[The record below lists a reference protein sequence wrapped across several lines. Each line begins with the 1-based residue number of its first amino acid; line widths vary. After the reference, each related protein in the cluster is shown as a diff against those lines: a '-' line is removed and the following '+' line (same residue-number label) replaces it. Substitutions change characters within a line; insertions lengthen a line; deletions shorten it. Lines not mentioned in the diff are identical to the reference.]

1 MRSLTALDD
10 AMGRP
15 SLAIASS
22 DTVLAVLLTAGAPRQ
37 IPVPAGARIV
47 LFSATAPFWARIG
60 GAAGVPAADVLDGS
74 AAELNPV
81 ARQVRGAGFIGL
93 AAAANTTVSLSFYG

>member
-15 SLAIASS
+15 SLAIISS
-22 DTVLAVLLTAGAPRQ
+22 DTVLAIVLTAGTSKQ

-47 LFSATAPFWARIG
+47 LFSPTAPYWARIG
-60 GAAGVPAADVLDGS
+60 GVASVPAADVLDGS

-81 ARQVRGAGFIGL
+81 AREVRGGGVIGL
-93 AAAANTTVSLSFYG
+93 AAATAATVSLSFYG

>member
-15 SLAIASS
+15 SLAIVSS
-22 DTVLAVLLTAGAPRQ
+22 DTFLAIVLTAGTSKQ
-37 IPVPAGARIV
+37 IPVLARARIV

-60 GAAGVPAADVLDGS
+60 GAASVPAADVLDGS
-74 AAELNPV
+74 AAELNLV
-81 ARQVRGAGFIGL
+81 ARQVRGGGVIGL
-93 AAAANTTVSLSFYG
+93 AAATATTVSLSFYG